1 MWTWR
6 PWPGSPAWRASRAT
20 GGLRDGPLRGHLPE
34 AQRAPLPA
42 GRGLPEVPA
51 AGRGRV
57 AGAPAP
63 ARRGVLRALREEG
76 PVTTVLVA
84 AFCLDLLLGDPR
96 WLPHPV
102 RAMGWAAGVLE
113 RILTRRGGRSRW
125 AGILLVGMVVGGTGV
140 ATRALLARCGRVHP
154 RLRTLLDVALLYT
167 ALSARDLEVESMAV
181 ARALARGDDRRPRH
195 RGPGGAG
202 GHPRRRGGRGRE
214 HRGRRALP
222 PRLRGRGRGARR
234 AGLQGCEHARLA
246 GGPPGR
252 PLPGGGVGGS
262 PAGRPPELPPG
273 APRAPA
279 LPRGCAPLWAGR
291 GPLLAD
297 RVAGRGAQPQPQC
310 GTERG
315 RRGRRPRGPPRRRE
329 HLRGR
334 ARGAALPR
342 GRAAASRACRHRP
355 GGPPDVRHVPPGPGP
370 PRGRPGR
377 GGGREAPV
385 NAFVVAAPHSGAG
398 KTTITTGLLAALAR
412 RGHRVQAYKVG
423 PDYIDPSYHRL
434 ATGRPSR
441 TLDTWLCPPEVVRTL
456 FWRWAA
462 DVNIVE
468 GVMGLF
474 DGGPGGRGS
483 TAEVARLL
491 DLPVVLVVDASRLA
505 QSAGALIHGFATY
518 DPGLRLVGVLF
529 TRVASPSHAASLL
542 SASPVPV
549 LGWVEEDPSLLLPE

>member
-181 ARALARGDDRRPRH
+181 ARALARGD
-195 RGPGGAG
+195 
-202 GHPRRRGGRGRE
+202 
-214 HRGRRALP
+214 LP
-222 PRLRGRGRGARR
+222 AARR
-234 AGLQGCEHARLA
+234 AVAMIVGRDTADLEEREVIRAAVEAVAESTVDGVLSPLVYAAA
-246 GGPPGR
+246 GG
-252 PLPGGGVGGS
+252 
-262 PAGRPPELPPG
+262 APG

-279 LPRGCAPLWAGR
+279 LPRWCAPLWAGR

-456 FWRWAA
+456 FWGWAA
-462 DVNIVE
+462 DGNIVE

-474 DGGPGGRGS
+474 DGGPGGPR
-483 TAEVARLL
+483 E
-491 DLPVVLVVDASRLA
+491 
-505 QSAGALIHGFATY
+505 
-518 DPGLRLVGVLF
+518 
-529 TRVASPSHAASLL
+529 
-542 SASPVPV
+542 
-549 LGWVEEDPSLLLPE
+549 